1 MDITKSR
8 EDFEAEFRKQH
19 AGQPHIEMLLEM
31 YNHGTDEE
39 PEIDYYSLDARD
51 AWKWWQASRESIEKK
66 GPPKIENH
74 MSQPI
79 AVLDISSRTKN
90 AILNGG
96 ISTIGDLL
104 RIGHLGVL
112 KVPGIGRGC
121 EAEIKSALVYLSIE
135 WKPWGESE

>member
-1 MDITKSR
+1 MMDITKSR
-8 EDFEAEFRKQH
+8 KEFETYIRKNFQY
-19 AGQPHIEMLLEM
+19 PTLEM
-31 YNHGTDEE
+31 E
-39 PEIDYYSLDARD
+39 PEDSPCAGEYVDTMREEQFQLWDA
-51 AWKWWQASRESIEKK
+51 AWKSSRESIENKA
-66 GPPKIENH
+66 PPKIENH

-112 KVPGIGRGC
+112 KVPGIGIGC
-121 EAEIKSALVYLSIE
+121 EAEIKSALVNLSIE
-135 WKPWGESE
+135 WKPWGEIE

>member
-1 MDITKSR
+1 MMDITKSR
-8 EDFEAEFRKQH
+8 EEFEKWLEEVH
-19 AGQPHIEMLLEM
+19 GLYGEDIDWQPERNCYRIFGIHL
-31 YNHGTDEE
+31 
-39 PEIDYYSLDARD
+39 
-51 AWKWWQASRESIEKK
+51 AWCAWQASRESIEKK
-66 GPPKIENH
+66 APPKIENH

-121 EAEIKSALVYLSIE
+121 EAEIKSALANLSIE
-135 WKPWGESE
+135 WKPWGEGE

>member
-1 MDITKSR
+1 MMDTTTSR
-8 EDFEAEFRKQH
+8 EEFEKWLKLKMPTTYKLAFECGDDDEFTNLAK
-19 AGQPHIEMLLEM
+19 A
-31 YNHGTDEE
+31 
-39 PEIDYYSLDARD
+39 SVLDMRT
-51 AWKWWQASRESIEKK
+51 AWQSSRESIEKK
-66 GPPKIENH
+66 APPKIENH

-104 RIGHLGVL
+104 RMGHLGVL

-121 EAEIKSALVYLSIE
+121 EAEIKSALANLSIE

>member
-1 MDITKSR
+1 MMDITKSQS
-8 EDFEAEFRKQH
+8 DFEAWWNAPEQAELRNSCAMGWGFR
-19 AGQPHIEMLLEM
+19 I
-31 YNHGTDEE
+31 
-39 PEIDYYSLDARD
+39 
-51 AWKWWQASRESIEKK
+51 WKASRESIENKA
-66 GPPKIENH
+66 PPKIENH

-121 EAEIKSALVYLSIE
+121 EEEIKSALVNLSIE

>member
-1 MDITKSR
+1 MDTTTSR
-8 EDFEAEFRKQH
+8 EEFEKWWIA
-19 AGQPHIEMLLEM
+19 
-31 YNHGTDEE
+31 
-39 PEIDYYSLDARD
+39 PEQTELRESCSMGWASKI
-51 AWKWWQASRESIEKK
+51 WQASRESIEKK
-66 GPPKIENH
+66 APPKIENH

-104 RIGHLGVL
+104 RMGHLGVL

-121 EAEIKSALVYLSIE
+121 EAEIKSALANLSIE

>member
-1 MDITKSR
+1 MMDITKSR
-8 EDFEAEFRKQH
+8 EEFEKWANRLPSISIT
-19 AGQPHIEMLLEM
+19 GRLERCGEN
-31 YNHGTDEE
+31 YVD
-39 PEIDYYSLDARD
+39 DYHTVFWLA
-51 AWKWWQASRESIEKK
+51 WQASRESIENKA
-66 GPPKIENH
+66 PPKIENH

-121 EAEIKSALVYLSIE
+121 EEEIKSALVNLSIE

>member
-8 EDFEAEFRKQH
+8 EDFEAYIRKNFQY
-19 AGQPHIEMLLEM
+19 PTLEM
-31 YNHGTDEE
+31 E
-39 PEIDYYSLDARD
+39 PEDGPCAGEYVDTMREEQFQLWNA
-51 AWKWWQASRESIEKK
+51 AWKASRDSIEKK

-79 AVLDISSRTKN
+79 TVLDISSRTKN

-121 EAEIKSALVYLSIE
+121 ESEIKSALANLSIE